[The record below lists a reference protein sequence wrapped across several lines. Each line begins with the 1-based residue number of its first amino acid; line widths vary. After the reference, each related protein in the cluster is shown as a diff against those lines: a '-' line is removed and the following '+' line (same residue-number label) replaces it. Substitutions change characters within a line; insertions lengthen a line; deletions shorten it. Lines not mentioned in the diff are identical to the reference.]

1 MTVFTNYVFFLR
13 FFPIFLVLY
22 YVLPRRW
29 QNPLLFIGSLFFY
42 SFSQIIYLPLLFGL
56 TVLNYIFGKVLEN
69 ARRQSTQKS
78 YQRSILA
85 VIVVIDAVAL
95 ILFKVLSVSVSDI
108 ALPLGI
114 SFYIFKMISFQADL
128 YKEKINGKLDF
139 FAVAAYFTMFPQI
152 TQGPIM
158 RYDDQIFNKPRKFS
172 LIRLEQGITYFI
184 MGMSMK
190 VLLADR
196 IAILWN
202 EISKIG
208 YESISPALAWLGAY
222 GYTFELYFDFWGYSL
237 MSSGLI
243 VMLGFPFVENFH
255 HPYASKNIATFYRDW
270 HITLGS
276 WFRDYIYIPLGGSR
290 EGTKKTIRNLIIVWA
305 ITGLWHGGTVNFLIW
320 GLVLGLIIVLERFVI
335 KGLLE
340 KIPLIGRLEVLVII
354 PLTWVIFAISD
365 FTDMGLYFAR
375 IFPFFG
381 IGSTARDDDFI
392 RFFGIY
398 WEYFAASIAL
408 LFPAVYRFFTEE
420 RQGISRFI
428 GKSVLYGL
436 FLVSLYFVSNTSSN
450 PFIYF
455 NF

>member
-29 QNPLLFIGSLFFY
+29 QNPLLFIGSLVFY
-42 SFSQIIYLPLLFGL
+42 SFGQIKYLPLLLGL
-56 TVLNYIFGKVLEN
+56 TILNYLIG
-69 ARRQSTQKS
+69 RTQEKNKE
-78 YQRSILA
+78 QGVKKKWLLA
-85 VIVVIDAVAL
+85 AVVTVDAAAL
-95 ILFKVLSVSVSDI
+95 ILFKVLALTMDDI

-114 SFYIFKMISFQADL
+114 SFYIFKMISFQADI
-128 YKEKINGKLDF
+128 YLDRIRGRTGF

-158 RYDDQIFNKPRKFS
+158 RYDEEIFNTPRKIS
-172 LIRLEQGITYFI
+172 LRRIEQGITYFI

-255 HPYASKNIATFYRDW
+255 HPYASKNIAGFYRDW

-276 WFRDYIYIPLGGSR
+276 WFKDYIYIPLGGSR
-290 EGTKKTIRNLIIVWA
+290 AGTGKTIRNLLIVWA
-305 ITGLWHGGTVNFLIW
+305 ITGLWHGGTLNFLIW
-320 GLVLGLIIVLERFVI
+320 GLVLGLIIVLERYAI
-335 KGLLE
+335 KGVLE
-340 KIPLIGRLEVLVII
+340 KAPIIGRLEVLVLI
-354 PLTWVIFAISD
+354 PLTWVVFAIPD
-365 FTDMGLYFAR
+365 MNDMGLYFAR
-375 IFPFFG
+375 LFPFFG
-381 IGSTARDDDFI
+381 VGETARADDFS

-398 WEYFAASIAL
+398 WGHFAASVIL
-408 LFPAVYRFFTEE
+408 LFPGVYRFFSEE
-420 RQGISRFI
+420 REGLSKAFT
-428 GKSVLYGL
+428 KMALLAL
-436 FLVSLYFVSNTSSN
+436 FLVSLYYVSNGSSN

-455 NF
+455 SF

>member
-1 MTVFTNYVFFLR
+1 MTVFTNYEFFLR
-13 FFPIFLVLY
+13 FFPIFLILY
-22 YVLPRRW
+22 YVLPKRY
-29 QNPLLFIGSLFFY
+29 QNHLLFVGSIVFY
-42 SFSQIIYLPLLFGL
+42 SFGQLVYLPLLLGL
-56 TVLNYIFGKVLEN
+56 TIVNYLIGRVQINSRVKISKKV
-69 ARRQSTQKS
+69 
-78 YQRSILA
+78 ILA
-85 VIVVIDAVAL
+85 IMVVIDAAAL
-95 ILFKVLSVSVSDI
+95 ITFKTLALTVSDV

-114 SFYIFKMISFQADL
+114 SFYIFKMISFQADVYL
-128 YKEKINGKLDF
+128 QKIKNMPSF

-158 RYDDQIFNKPRKFS
+158 RYDEEIFSKPRKFS
-172 LIRLEQGITYFI
+172 LIKLEQGLTYFI

-208 YESISPALAWLGAY
+208 YESISPSLAWLGAY

-270 HITLGS
+270 HMTLGS

-290 EGTKKTIRNLIIVWA
+290 VSAPKIIRNLMIVWA
-305 ITGLWHGGTVNFLIW
+305 ITGLWHGGTINFLIW
-320 GLVLGLIIVLERFVI
+320 GLVLGLIIVLERFAI
-335 KGLLE
+335 KDLL
-340 KIPLIGRLEVLVII
+340 KKVPLIGRLEVLIII
-354 PLTWVIFAISD
+354 PLTWVVFAI
-365 FTDMGLYFAR
+365 TDLNDLGIYFAR
-375 IFPFFG
+375 LFPFFG
-381 IGSTARDDDFI
+381 IGETARAGDFMK
-392 RFFGIY
+392 FLGIY
-398 WEYFAASIAL
+398 WGYFAASIVL
-408 LFPAVYRFFTEE
+408 LFPQVYGYFLKEKEGIARCFGKAV
-420 RQGISRFI
+420 
-428 GKSVLYGL
+428 LLGL
-436 FLVSLYFVSNTSSN
+436 FIMSLYYVSNGSSN